1 MEYSAKIYSRIG
13 ELMQGVLPD
22 ASAFLVGGLPSRSW
36 YSEALLRSGNT
47 VEPEPSGG
55 ATITRQA
62 TLYASLPPKTRS
74 ALNLLER
81 QVGLRLPEEVRI
93 ELRSNIP
100 WGKGLSSSSTD
111 ILSVLCVANAFLRTQ
126 LSPGDL
132 YRIAAQVEPTDP
144 CLCDDISVFYQH
156 TGCRGATVD
165 LPPVTLLY
173 FDAAPGTSVDTLA
186 MPDNRHPGAG
196 RFFSWLL
203 RRLIKAAADADYEQ
217 LFDAITYSAEYNQQL
232 LLLPGFAELYRLA
245 EESHAGLMVA
255 HSGTVAGLLTTPDR
269 AAELLPR
276 VEALAKNR
284 QGRPEP
290 TVYLEHYNSPYHQTL
305 CTDFPAR

>member
-1 MEYSAKIYSRIG
+1 
-13 ELMQGVLPD
+13 MQGVLPD
-22 ASAFLVGGLPSRSW
+22 ASAFLVGGLPSRRW
-36 YSEALLRSGNT
+36 YSEAVLQC
-47 VEPEPSGG
+47 G
-55 ATITRQA
+55 ATDESVIMHT
-62 TLYASLPPKTRS
+62 SLPPKTRA
-74 ALNLLER
+74 ALRLLER
-81 QVGLRLPEEVRI
+81 QTRLRLPDKARI

-111 ILSVLCVANAFLRTQ
+111 ILSVLCVANAFFGTELR
-126 LSPGDL
+126 PGEL

-144 CLCDDISVFYQH
+144 CLCDDIPVFYQH
-156 TGCRGATVD
+156 TGCRGATID

-186 MPDNRHPGAG
+186 MPDNWHPGAG

-203 RRLIKAAADADYEQ
+203 RRLIAAAAEADYER

-232 LLLPGFAELYRLA
+232 LPLPGFAELYRLA

-255 HSGTVAGLLTTPDR
+255 HSGTVAGLLTTPDK

-276 VEALAKNR
+276 VEELAKSR
-284 QGRPEP
+284 RMAPEAAP
-290 TVYLEHYNSPYHQTL
+290 AVYLEHYNSPYHQTL
-305 CTDFPAR
+305 CTVFPAR

>member
-1 MEYSAKIYSRIG
+1 
-13 ELMQGVLPD
+13 MQGVLPD
-22 ASAFLVGGLPSRSW
+22 ASAFLVGGLPSRRW
-36 YSEALLRSGNT
+36 FSEAVLRSGAAT
-47 VEPEPSGG
+47 GEPVTMS
-55 ATITRQA
+55 AN
-62 TLYASLPPKTRS
+62 LPPKTRA

-81 QVGLRLPEEVRI
+81 QMGLRLPEEVRI

-111 ILSVLCVANAFLRTQ
+111 ILSVLCVANAFLRAQ
-126 LSPGDL
+126 LGPGDL

-156 TGCRGATVD
+156 TGSRGASID

-173 FDAAPGTSVDTLA
+173 FDAAPGTSVDTQA
-186 MPDNRHPGAG
+186 MPDRWHPGAG

-203 RRLIKAAADADYEQ
+203 RRLIGAAADADYER

-232 LLLPGFAELYRLA
+232 LPLPGFAELYRLA

-269 AAELLPR
+269 AAELLPG
-276 VEALAKNR
+276 VEALAESR
-284 QGRPEP
+284 RSAPTPTP

-305 CTDFPAR
+305 CTVFPAR